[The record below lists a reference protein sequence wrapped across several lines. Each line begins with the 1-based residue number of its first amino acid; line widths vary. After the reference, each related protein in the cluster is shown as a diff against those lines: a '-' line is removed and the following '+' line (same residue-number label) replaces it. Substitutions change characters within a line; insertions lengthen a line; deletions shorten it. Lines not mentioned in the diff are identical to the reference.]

1 MMISVTG
8 LIQNKT
14 NSKPLMP
21 FFRKPAG
28 GFTLLELMLVI
39 LLIGL
44 LATMV
49 TLNFTGASR
58 QEKLDDEALRFQQ
71 VTQFIAETAVLK
83 QQEWG
88 LYVQADRYGFL
99 YYDNNENKWLPAEEP
114 KAVAAH
120 KMPEHL
126 SLTLEL
132 EGLAG
137 EDTNLLARLDW
148 QTDEDEEIS
157 ADKPELP
164 VLPQVF
170 ILSSGEISPFKLI
183 FTEQSELTALYSTV
197 STEFSIP
204 LLRTEAAEQ
213 LP

>member
-1 MMISVTG
+1 M
-8 LIQNKT
+8 
-14 NSKPLMP
+14 PLS
-21 FFRKPAG
+21 RKQAG

-58 QEKLDDEALRFQQ
+58 QEKLDDEAFRFQQ

-99 YYDNNENKWLPAEEP
+99 YYDNNENKWLAAEEP

-120 KMPEHL
+120 KMPENL

-137 EDTNLLARLDW
+137 EDTNLLAQLDW
-148 QTDEDEEIS
+148 QTEDEEEIAQPQS
-157 ADKPELP
+157 EKPELP

-183 FTEQSELTALYSTV
+183 FTEQSELTPLYSTV

-204 LLRTEAAEQ
+204 LQRTDAAEQ